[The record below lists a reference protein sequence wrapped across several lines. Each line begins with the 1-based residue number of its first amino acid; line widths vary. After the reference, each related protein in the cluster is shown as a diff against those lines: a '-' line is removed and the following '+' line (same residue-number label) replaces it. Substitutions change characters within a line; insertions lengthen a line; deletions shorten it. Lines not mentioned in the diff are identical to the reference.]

1 MWHRSFSTTPDQLT
15 KKKWDA
21 LVISGGYN
29 SLVAAAY
36 LARGSLSVAVLER
49 CHVIG
54 RAAMTEEIVPGFK
67 FSRCSYVQGL
77 IRPCIISL
85 KFLMDS
91 KHTHH
96 VVLQVYMVNLAF
108 QATTKNLQVYKV
120 QAYGASNLRIFT
132 TVGRPAKGL

>member
-67 FSRCSYVQGL
+67 FSRCSIYGE
-77 IRPCIISL
+77 PCISSNNQEPTSL
-85 KFLMDS
+85 QSTSIRS
-91 KHTHH
+91 KQSPHFHNRGSARKRPIKY
-96 VVLQVYMVNLAF
+96 VGWVWAGVLRTADH
-108 QATTKNLQVYKV
+108 
-120 QAYGASNLRIFT
+120 G
-132 TVGRPAKGL
+132 G

>member
-96 VVLQVYMVNLAF
+96 VVLQLTGRELRFARP
-108 QATTKNLQVYKV
+108 TGGRR
-120 QAYGASNLRIFT
+120 AYL
-132 TVGRPAKGL
+132 V